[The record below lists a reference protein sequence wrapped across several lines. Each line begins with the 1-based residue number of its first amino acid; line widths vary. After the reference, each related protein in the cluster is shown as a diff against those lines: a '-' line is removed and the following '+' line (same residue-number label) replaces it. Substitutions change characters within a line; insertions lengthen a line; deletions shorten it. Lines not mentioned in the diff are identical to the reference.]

1 VSVAVAAAS
10 TPAGAGQTAQSYRHL
25 VLQLALKD
33 FKIRYTHSV
42 LGYTWSVLK
51 PLIFSV
57 VYFLV
62 FSVFVRFD
70 IPNYPAYLL
79 LGIVLWNFFAEGTS
93 HGVGSLLAQGGIIT
107 KVAIPRHVV
116 VLAAVLNAVL
126 TFAISLT
133 ILATLMLL
141 TGVPMR
147 LPLVSLPILLFDLVA
162 LALGVSLLLSPL
174 HVRFHDVGYLWNVAL
189 QIGFWLTP
197 IIYTDTMIPERWRWL
212 IVYNPLARII
222 LYSRQVV
229 IYGQW
234 PDWVGVTKTSLLA
247 LGVLVVGWAAFR
259 RLQVR
264 LVEHF

>member
-1 VSVAVAAAS
+1 MNSAVAVASPRRAA
-10 TPAGAGQTAQSYRHL
+10 PSYRHL
-25 VLQLALKD
+25 ILQLALKD

-42 LGYTWSVLK
+42 LGYTWSVLN
-51 PLIFSV
+51 PLIFSI

-70 IPNYPAYLL
+70 IPNYPGYLL
-79 LGIVLWNFFAEGTS
+79 LGIVLWNFFAESTS

-116 VLAAVLNAVL
+116 VLAAVLNAML
-126 TFAISLT
+126 TFAISLA
-133 ILATLMLL
+133 ILGVLL
-141 TGVPMR
+141 LATGVPMGW
-147 LPLVSLPILLFDLVA
+147 PLVSLPVLLLDLVV
-162 LALGVSLLLSPL
+162 LALGVSLLLAPL
-174 HVRFHDVGYLWNVAL
+174 HVRFHDVGYLWSVAL
-189 QIGFWLTP
+189 QVGFWLTP

-212 IVYNPLARII
+212 VVYNPLARII

-229 IYGQW
+229 IYAQW
-234 PDWVGVTKTSLLA
+234 PDWVGITKTSLLA
-247 LGVLVVGWAAFR
+247 LAVLLTGWVSFR